1 MTIDNRLGLKLIL
14 VIQLIIVLGLN
25 TGESRAATK
34 KGKGSKKQPAYVMT
48 EAELQA
54 QVMAFADR
62 YVSVISAASLE
73 YDAQSSSPENR
84 GIIRSQ
90 IVYSIANAFIIAA
103 EPDPDAAL
111 LDLVVMVTLGRVIFE
126 EHWKKNSVARST
138 P

>member
-1 MTIDNRLGLKLIL
+1 M
-14 VIQLIIVLGLN
+14 QLAVVLGFA
-25 TGESRAATK
+25 TVESQAATK

-62 YVSVISAASLE
+62 YVSIITAASLE
-73 YDAQSSSPENR
+73 YDAQSPSPENR
-84 GIIRSQ
+84 RIIRSQ
-90 IVYSIANAFIIAA
+90 IVYSIANAFVIAG

-111 LDLVVMVTLGRVIFE
+111 LDLVVVGLG
-126 EHWKKNSVARST
+126 

>member
-1 MTIDNRLGLKLIL
+1 MMINNQLGLKLLLI
-14 VIQLIIVLGLN
+14 IQLIIVLGLN
-25 TGESRAATK
+25 TGESQAATK
-34 KGKGSKKQPAYVMT
+34 KSKGSKKQSAYVMT

-62 YVSVISAASLE
+62 YVSIISAASLE
-73 YDAQSSSPENR
+73 YDARSPSPENR

-103 EPDPDAAL
+103 DPDPDAAL
-111 LDLVVMVTLGRVIFE
+111 LDLVVMVTLGRIIFE
-126 EHWKKNSVARST
+126 EHWKKNSVARSI